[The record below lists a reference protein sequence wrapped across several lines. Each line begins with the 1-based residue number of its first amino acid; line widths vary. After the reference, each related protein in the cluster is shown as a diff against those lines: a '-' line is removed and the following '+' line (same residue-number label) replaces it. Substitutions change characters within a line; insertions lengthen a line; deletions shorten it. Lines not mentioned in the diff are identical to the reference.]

1 MTRQEIHTVG
11 HVTSAPDELP
21 CTALC
26 TVETVTAVPSGTDAV
41 TDLIDGLV
49 LRDCNDVADNLVS
62 GNTREASRVSLTG
75 DDCVAV

>member
-1 MTRQEIHTVG
+1 MG
-11 HVTSAPDELP
+11 HVTSAPDKLP
-21 CTALC
+21 CAALC
-26 TVETVTAVPSGTDAV
+26 AVEAVTAVPSGADAV

-49 LRDCNDVADNLVS
+49 LRDCNDVADNLVP